1 MPTCPYCQATDKQVK
16 AGKNPSGSQRFLCK
30 QCGKKY
36 TPAPNLNGYPD
47 EIRKQVVLMAL
58 EGKSFRAIA
67 RSMGINAQTV
77 VNWINGYVAHSAR
90 AIYKLPRK

>member
-1 MPTCPYCQATDKQVK
+1 MPTCPHCQATEKQVK

-30 QCGKKY
+30 RCGKKY

-47 EIRKQVVLMAL
+47 EIRKRVVLMAL

-67 RSMGINAQTV
+67 RSMDINAQTV
-77 VNWINGYVAHSAR
+77 VNWINSYVTHSAR
-90 AIYKLPRK
+90 PIYKLPRK